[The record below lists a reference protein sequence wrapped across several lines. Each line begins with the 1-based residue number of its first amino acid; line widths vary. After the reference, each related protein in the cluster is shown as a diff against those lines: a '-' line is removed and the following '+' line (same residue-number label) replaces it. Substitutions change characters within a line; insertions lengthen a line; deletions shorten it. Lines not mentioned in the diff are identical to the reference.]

1 MLNSIDAATKVI
13 FLCNPNNPTGTY
25 WSRDTLRAFLDEVG
39 GRQIV
44 VVDEAYFE
52 FVEADDY
59 PDGMSLINDY
69 PNLIVFRTFS
79 KMYGIAGLRIGY
91 LAGDLKVV
99 DMIRRTCVVYS
110 VNGIAQ
116 EAALACLRD
125 ETGHIRRT
133 RDLVREG
140 KAFLCTEMAAMGL
153 PVIVGEGNYLI
164 VKLPGSDTLAYRK
177 LMHEGIMIRPMTGFR
192 YPNHIRVTLARM
204 EALEAFVAAL
214 KKILA

>member
-1 MLNSIDAATKVI
+1 
-13 FLCNPNNPTGTY
+13 
-25 WSRDTLRAFLDEVG
+25 VG
-39 GRQIV
+39 GKQIV
-44 VVDEAYFE
+44 VVDEAYCE

-59 PDGMSLINDY
+59 PDGIALINDY

-133 RDLVREG
+133 RELVGEG
-140 KAFLCTEMAAMGL
+140 KAFLCAEMTAMGL
-153 PVIVGEGNYLI
+153 PVIVGEGNYLV

-204 EALEAFVAAL
+204 EAMEAFVAAL